1 MNGCVRVAGCGWVD
15 RCADSVHNE
24 VVLAG
29 GLQLGGWSGQGCDG
43 GMRGT

>member
-15 RCADSVHNE
+15 RCADSVQNGW

-29 GLQLGGWSGQGCDG
+29 GLQLGGWSG
-43 GMRGT
+43 